1 MLLGLLILLACQL
14 VGELVV
20 GPLGISVPGPVVG
33 LVLFFG
39 WLMARRPAPSAP
51 EVVVSE
57 GLLKHLQLL
66 FIPAG
71 VGVVEYLSTF
81 GDDWLPIAVALLGSW
96 VVAVVVTAGVAALT
110 LRAMRR

>member
-1 MLLGLLILLACQL
+1 MLVGLLILLACQL

-20 GPLGISVPGPVVG
+20 GALDVSVPGPVVG

-39 WLMARRPAPSAP
+39 WLMARRPTPSAP
-51 EVVVSE
+51 EIVVGE

-81 GDDWLPIAVALLGSW
+81 GDDWLTIVVALLGSGL
-96 VVAVVVTAGVAALT
+96 VAVVVTAGVSAAAL
-110 LRAMRR
+110 RVMRR